1 MSKIKVN
8 SIEAATGSTITIP
21 SGQTL
26 DISSTTLTLPS
37 TVVTTTGTQTLTNK
51 TIGVSQL
58 TGTLPVANGGTG
70 LTTLGSASQVLRV
83 NSGATALEFAT
94 PAVAS
99 SDFVLLATTD
109 ANDTATKVSFDGYFS
124 STYKNYKLIGSNITI
139 ASGQTA
145 LRVRFR
151 RSNAD
156 ITAAYYYTVAVRY
169 YIVDGGL
176 TAVGG
181 TGESSALLVNENTSS
196 TAGYNSSFTL
206 DLYDPFGTNNYK
218 NATFQTIGYDA
229 PSNDNRHH
237 FENGALG
244 LTDNTSA
251 LSGIT
256 IDQAA
261 GVNIKR
267 GNFKLYGIK

>member
-94 PAVAS
+94 APSGKVLQVVQSIKQDTIS
-99 SDFVLLATTD
+99 SNSNSWVTTGLSTSITPSNSSNKVLI
-109 ANDTATKVSFDGYFS
+109 
-124 STYKNYKLIGSNITI
+124 LINVG
-139 ASGQTA
+139 
-145 LRVRFR
+145 
-151 RSNAD
+151 
-156 ITAAYYYTVAVRY
+156 
-169 YIVDGGL
+169 
-176 TAVGG
+176 AVGG
-181 TGESSALLVNENTSS
+181 SNTTAFRIYKGGSHLTGASGTPVSNREGVSFRTLTDFADLNHAQSGSFTYLDSPSTTSS
-196 TAGYNSSFTL
+196 TTYTL
-206 DLYDPFGTNNYK
+206 YFRN
-218 NATFQTIGYDA
+218 
-229 PSNDNRHH
+229 
-237 FENGALG
+237 
-244 LTDNTSA
+244 
-251 LSGIT
+251 
-256 IDQAA
+256 QAA
-261 GVNIKR
+261 GSATSSINYALT
-267 GNFKLYGIK
+267 NTDTDDSYGSRTASTIILMEIQA